1 MNARLKAAR
10 RPYLLLG
17 PGRWGSADPWLG
29 IPVSWAQI
37 AGVRCIVETDMGDM
51 HVDPS
56 QGSHFF
62 QNLMAFGIGYLT
74 VETRGTVDLLDYAW
88 LEAQPAAF
96 ETAHLRH
103 LAFAQ
108 PLEIALNGRR
118 NRGVV
123 LKPGCRLGAEG

>member
-1 MNARLKAAR
+1 
-10 RPYLLLG
+10 
-17 PGRWGSADPWLG
+17 
-29 IPVSWAQI
+29 
-37 AGVRCIVETDMGDM
+37 MGDM

-62 QNLMAFGIGYLT
+62 QNIMAFGIGYLT
-74 VETRGTVDLLDYAW
+74 VETHGTVDLLDYAW
-88 LEAQPAAF
+88 MGTQPAES

-103 LAFAQ
+103 LGFEE

-123 LKPGCRLGAEG
+123 LKPGFSLGTG